1 MNSMFAK
8 IVRRIL
14 GCILII
20 FGLNILVPKSF
31 IPLPELPQQASAFM
45 NSLAATGYLLK
56 TVALLEIFIGVLLLL
71 KKWVAFALIL
81 LAPISLNIVLFHFFL
96 DASGVGGALV
106 VAILNGILIYKYWS
120 SYRSL
125 FHY

>member
-1 MNSMFAK
+1 MNSMFTK
-8 IVRRIL
+8 FVRRIL

-20 FGLNILVPKSF
+20 FGLNILWPQPF
-31 IPLPELPQQASAFM
+31 IPLPELPQKAAAFM
-45 NSLAATGYLLK
+45 ASLAATGYLLK
-56 TVALLEIFIGVLLLL
+56 TVALLEIVIGLLLL
-71 KKWVAFALIL
+71 AKKWVAFALIL
-81 LAPISLNIVLFHFFL
+81 LAPISLNILLFHFFL

-106 VAILNGILIYKYWS
+106 VAALNGILIYKYWS